1 MGVMGRVDS
10 RATRTTTRGLRGI
23 TMLAAILGLASVT
36 LAPAAEA
43 SPFSGTLKVEIGTL
57 GGPSFVGAGSGIST
71 AATVTIPSGVFS
83 GNFTAP
89 ITANPPLTQI
99 KLVLSKNGAGSF
111 TGTPL
116 AGTMPVIGVANV
128 LANFGM
134 GPITLV
140 KVPFTKMSSM
150 GAVTGGIGVGGM
162 LTLPTTKV
170 VTMVYWDGWST
181 GMKVITGLTATSMY
195 HLATGMLASQ
205 TTTITVPA
213 NETRTGSDTRT
224 GGGGG
229 RITFVSPTKV
239 TTTLT
244 PPIAVWSTL
253 IVPEPTAPIL
263 LITGAAVLF
272 ELGRRRVRRS

>member
-1 MGVMGRVDS
+1 MGTMGRVDS
-10 RATRTTTRGLRGI
+10 RATRAKTRGI
-23 TMLAAILGLASVT
+23 TVLAALLGLACVT

-43 SPFSGTLKVEIGTL
+43 TPFSGTLKVEIGTL
-57 GGPSFVGAGSGIST
+57 GGPSFVGTGSGIST

-83 GNFTAP
+83 GMFTAP

-99 KLVLSKNGAGSF
+99 KLVISKNGAGDF
-111 TGTPL
+111 KGTPL
-116 AGTMPVIGVANV
+116 NGTMPVIGVANV
-128 LANFGM
+128 LGNFGM

-140 KVPFTKMSSM
+140 KVPFTRMSSM

-162 LTLPTTKV
+162 TTLPSTKV
-170 VTMVYWDGWST
+170 VTMIYWDGWST
-181 GMKVITGLTATSMY
+181 GMKAVTGLTGTSMY
-195 HLATGMLASQ
+195 HFPTGMIASQ
-205 TTTITVPA
+205 TSTSTFPA
-213 NETRTGSDTRT
+213 NETRTGADTRT

-239 TTTLT
+239 TTTIT

-263 LITGAAVLF
+263 LLTGAGVLF
-272 ELGRRRVRRS
+272 ELGRRRIKRS